1 MDFMHNHFAVPSASQ
16 VNMILVMPTT
26 GKGKRAKM
34 ICTVSFRVLMN
45 AGMTVLISLL
55 AISGSIRNTL
65 AISSA
70 EVPKN
75 VRFESIASGLDNPLF
90 VAHAGDGSNR
100 LFIVQRG
107 GKILI
112 FKNNTL
118 NAAPFLNVGNII
130 TMTGSEQGLLG
141 LAFDPNYE
149 TSGMFY
155 IVYTAPSRAITLARY
170 LVSNSDPDL
179 ADSNSGE
186 VLLSIPKSFSNHN
199 GGMLAFGPDGYLY
212 MSSGDGGS
220 SGDPNNNG
228 QSRRTLLGKIL
239 RLDVNSGSPYSI
251 PATNPFYNDLDPLVK
266 KEIWAY
272 GLRNPWRFS
281 FDRSIG
287 DLYTADVGQN
297 TREEVNFQPA
307 SSTGGMNYGWRILE
321 GNLCYS
327 QTNCT
332 PPPSYVPPVAVYD
345 HGLNDSIGCSV
356 TGGYVYRGAN
366 FSALTGVYL
375 YGDFCTG
382 RLWGLAKNTN
392 NQWVSTLI
400 KDTGFLISSFGEDEQ
415 GELFLTDYG
424 SGSVFHIVE
433 APIITKTFT
442 SESVDDG
449 YVIESAENSNTGGFV
464 QANTNLIRLGDQFNN
479 RQFRA
484 LFSFNSSE
492 IPDDATIVSVV
503 FRFRK
508 YGLVGSDPFTVLG
521 ILQADIRLGNFGT
534 SPGLESIDFQSPASR
549 ANIARSLISLPDNW
563 YALGLT
569 NGSAYINKI
578 GGTQLRLRFTL
589 DDNNDN
595 INDYMTI
602 YSGTVL
608 TEANRP
614 KLIVKY
620 FLP

>member
-1 MDFMHNHFAVPSASQ
+1 
-16 VNMILVMPTT
+16 MIRT
-26 GKGKRAKM
+26 
-34 ICTVSFRVLMN
+34 ISFRVLMN
-45 AGMTVLISLL
+45 AGMAVLLSLL
-55 AISGSIRNTL
+55 AISGPVRNTL
-65 AISSA
+65 AASSA
-70 EVPKN
+70 GVPKN
-75 VRFESIASGLDNPLF
+75 IKFESIVSGLDNPLF
-90 VAHAGDGSNR
+90 VTHAGDGSNR

-107 GKILI
+107 GNILI
-112 FKNNTL
+112 FKNDAL
-118 NAAPFLNVGNII
+118 NATPFLNVGSII
-130 TMTGSEQGLLG
+130 ATTGSEQGLLG

-155 IVYTAPSRAITLARY
+155 IAYTAPSRAITLARY

-179 ADSNSGE
+179 ADSNSGV

-220 SGDPNNNG
+220 SGDPNNHG
-228 QSRRTLLGKIL
+228 QSRKTLLGKIL
-239 RLDVNSGSPYSI
+239 RLDVNSGSSYSI
-251 PATNPFYNDLDPLVK
+251 PTSNPFYNDPDPLVK

-281 FDRSIG
+281 FDQGTG

-321 GNLCYS
+321 GNLCYN

-332 PPPSYVPPVAVYD
+332 PPSSYVPPVAVYD
-345 HGLNDSIGCSV
+345 HGVNDSIGCSV
-356 TGGYVYRGAN
+356 TGGYVYRGVN
-366 FSALTGVYL
+366 FTALAGVYL

-382 RLWGLAKNTN
+382 RLWGLTKNTN

-415 GELFLTDYG
+415 GELYLTDYA
-424 SGSVFHIVE
+424 SGSVFHVVE
-433 APIITKTFT
+433 APIIAKTFI
-442 SESVDDG
+442 SESADDG

-479 RQFRA
+479 RQLRA

-492 IPDDATIVSVV
+492 IPEDATIVSVV

-521 ILQADIRLGNFGT
+521 RLQADIRSGNFG
-534 SPGLESIDFQSPASR
+534 SGSGLESVDFQVSPSR
-549 ANIARSLISLPDNW
+549 ANIAGSLISLPDNW

-569 NGSAYINKI
+569 SGSAYINKT

-589 DDNNDN
+589 ADNNN
-595 INDYMTI
+595 NANDYMTI
-602 YSGTVL
+602 YSGNVL